1 LIKRQ
6 IKKYLTL
13 LERKKFVG
21 IGYEKEEKLDWARC
35 ERRCVVKAG
44 SRGENGGG
52 KRPRGRPRFVMIDDL
67 KEESYVKMKR
77 RAEDRVAWRC
87 WMPGRA

>member
-1 LIKRQ
+1 MK
-6 IKKYLTL
+6 
-13 LERKKFVG
+13 RKKNW
-21 IGYEKEEKLDWARC
+21 IGHA
-35 ERRCVVKAG
+35 V
-44 SRGENGGG
+44 RGDALLKQVLEGRMEG